1 MFTGSPSAPGAP
13 VHLTIGF
20 AHVNLSQLKLSVDCV
35 DLIGPT
41 GARLPGGR
49 FSGQALI
56 AGEEVRIQDLTAD
69 ESHGTISFTL
79 TGLPGG
85 GHKVQVSAP
94 PDYLDSLPPGYVHW
108 NRPLGALDNSQ
119 IVSVFRVQITSPVA
133 GTRLPLG
140 SVAVTGVATHGM
152 PITSIRVHG
161 QQVSPLG
168 DTFISG
174 DSCSGPR
181 HTVHFSALVPVS
193 QISQDIVSGNDRTS
207 SVDPGVNFVSVIAT
221 DSLSDAAGDRTRF
234 VVGPT
239 SVSASSPAMRRL
251 AVTGGASCD
260 PRLLT
265 PGFVAD
271 GFAASLSERAIDQLI
286 RARGLAPACSLV
298 VCTLLVPEGTY
309 LSRGH

>member
-1 MFTGSPSAPGAP
+1 
-13 VHLTIGF
+13 
-20 AHVNLSQLKLSVDCV
+20 
-35 DLIGPT
+35 
-41 GARLPGGR
+41 
-49 FSGQALI
+49 
-56 AGEEVRIQDLTAD
+56 
-69 ESHGTISFTL
+69 
-79 TGLPGG
+79 
-85 GHKVQVSAP
+85 
-94 PDYLDSLPPGYVHW
+94 
-108 NRPLGALDNSQ
+108 
-119 IVSVFRVQITSPVA
+119 
-133 GTRLPLG
+133 
-140 SVAVTGVATHGM
+140 M

-298 VCTLLVPEGTY
+298 VCTLRSLKGLTFHEVIDPCKRDAPQSSPGAGSSATRDLASSTRLPANRTPGGYGAHRFSQGDLSASPVFEAVHDTSISKLDSLKIVLRATDPGGFPITYSLQDTLPDRASSTVYSSTSRIVIRSARIRSHSSRRMATCALNPE
-309 LSRGH
+309 LHNHRK